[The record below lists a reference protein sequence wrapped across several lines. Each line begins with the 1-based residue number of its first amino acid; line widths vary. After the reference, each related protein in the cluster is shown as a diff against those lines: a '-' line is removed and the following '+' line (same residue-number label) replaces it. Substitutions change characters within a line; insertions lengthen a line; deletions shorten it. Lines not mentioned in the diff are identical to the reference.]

1 MMALYQIK
9 KCKRNSKFL
18 FFFKKKMTFVTL
30 ISFNMKPSDLQPE
43 EFAVFNATYINQVSG
58 EYALI
63 EELEIS
69 VHRFIKFVQNI
80 PLDKFDYR
88 YAEGKWTI
96 KDIIQHLIDA
106 ERIFAY
112 RALRFARND
121 KNKLPGFEENDYVDE
136 ANATKRSIQ
145 DLLTELAV
153 VRQATLSLFKSF
165 SNEEL
170 LRIGIASNNQM
181 SVRAL
186 GFTIIGHQNHHQRV
200 FEERYL

>member
-1 MMALYQIK
+1 
-9 KCKRNSKFL
+9 
-18 FFFKKKMTFVTL
+18 MTFAKL
-30 ISFNMKPSDLQPE
+30 ISFHMKPSNLQPE
-43 EFAVFNATYINQVSG
+43 EFAGFYATYINQVSG
-58 EYALI
+58 EYTLI

-170 LRIGIASNNQM
+170 LRIGTASNNQM

-200 FEERYL
+200 FEEKYLG

>member
-1 MMALYQIK
+1 
-9 KCKRNSKFL
+9 
-18 FFFKKKMTFVTL
+18 
-30 ISFNMKPSDLQPE
+30 MKANQLQPE
-43 EFAVFNATYINQVSG
+43 EYPLYFGNYISQVSS
-58 EYALI
+58 EYSLI

-69 VHRFIKFVQNI
+69 VHRLIKFVQNI
-80 PLDKFDYR
+80 PMDKFDYR

-112 RALRFARND
+112 RALRFSRND
-121 KNKLPGFEENDYVDE
+121 ATALATFDEDEYVIE
-136 ANATKRSIQ
+136 ANANRRSIQ

-153 VRQATLSLFKSF
+153 VRQASLSLFKSF
-165 SNEEL
+165 SEEEL
-170 LRIGIASNNQM
+170 LRIGTASSKQM

-186 GFTIIGHQNHHQRV
+186 GFVIIGHQNHHQRV